1 MAYISTTEVKAIRE
15 ELKREFPKHHFS
27 VTKDSGGLA
36 VAVSVM
42 KGPENFLADIGE
54 VYDGAGYTQINHYH
68 THMYG
73 KHQKFFDKVVQVI
86 KSAPAKAEGG
96 SAWYD
101 NSDAQTDYFDTAFYM
116 HVNVGKYGKGYQ
128 VV

>member
-1 MAYISTTEVKAIRE
+1 MAYINAKEVKAIRE
-15 ELKREFPKHHFS
+15 ELKREFPKHRFS

-36 VAVSVM
+36 VSVSVM
-42 KGPENFLADIGE
+42 KGPDDLLSDIGE
-54 VYDGAGYTQINHYH
+54 TWDGSGYTQINHYH
-68 THMYG
+68 TQMYG

-96 SAWYD
+96 RAWYD
-101 NSDAQTDYFDTAFYM
+101 NSDAMTDYFDTAFYIHM
-116 HVNVGKYGKGYQ
+116 NVGKYGKGYQ

>member
-1 MAYISTTEVKAIRE
+1 MAYISAKEVKAIRE
-15 ELKREFPKHHFS
+15 ELKREFPKHRFS

-36 VAVSVM
+36 VGVSVM
-42 KGPENFLADIGE
+42 KGPEDILADIGE
-54 VYDGAGYTQINHYH
+54 CYEGAGYAQINHYH

-73 KHQKFFDKVVQVI
+73 KHQKFFDKVVEVI
-86 KSAPAKAEGG
+86 KTAPAKAEGG

-101 NSDAQTDYFDTAFYM
+101 NSDAMIDYFDTAFYM

>member
-1 MAYISTTEVKAIRE
+1 MAYINAKEVKAIRE
-15 ELKREFPKHHFS
+15 ELKREFPKHRFS

-36 VAVSVM
+36 VSVSVM
-42 KGPENFLADIGE
+42 KGPDDLLSDIGE
-54 VYDGAGYTQINHYH
+54 TWAGSGYTQINHYH
-68 THMYG
+68 TGQYG

-96 SAWYD
+96 RAWYD
-101 NSDAQTDYFDTAFYM
+101 NSDAMIDYFDTAFYIHM
-116 HVNVGKYGKGYQ
+116 NVGKYGKGYQ

>member
-1 MAYISTTEVKAIRE
+1 MAYIRTQEVKAIRE
-15 ELKREFPKHHFS
+15 ELKRQFPKHRFS

-42 KGPENFLADIGE
+42 KGPENFIAEVGE
-54 VYDGAGYTQINHYH
+54 CFEGAGYQQINHYH

-73 KHQKFFDKVVQVI
+73 KHQAFFDKVVEVI
-86 KSAPAKAEGG
+86 KTAPAKAEGG
-96 SAWYD
+96 RAWYD
-101 NSDAQTDYFDTAFYM
+101 NSDAMIDYFDTAFYM
-116 HVNVGKYGKGYQ
+116 HLNVGKYGKGYQ